1 MPAFVIHALG
11 APPRKVVIDSSP
23 IRIGRDTTADIIIQE
38 PSVSRDHAMFLSDE
52 QGRWHVSCVS
62 DTNPIVVDGAVITSG
77 TVAHEGTEVVIGASH
92 MIIFS
97 ENAFTANQYI
107 EAKRHFEQGLCE
119 ACKWSGM
126 VSSLNKDP
134 RCPRCAASLKAA
146 ASGGPDSLHSSQ
158 PMDVAQ
164 RRKFQ
169 VGTEA
174 MPLDQAK
181 DMWAKIKAAKT
192 SHLERVDGRDAD
204 KPRVKLGE
212 DGSVEVSRAPG
223 AAFRLAGFAFGRVT
237 IKWNGSRYV
246 ATSELSMASMKVNG
260 KKSKSAELASGD
272 VIEVGANRFRFVT
285 GAGK

>member
-126 VSSLNKDP
+126 VSSLSKDP

-181 DMWAKIKAAKT
+181 RAAT
-192 SHLERVDGRDAD
+192 SSRSG
-204 KPRVKLGE
+204 PT
-212 DGSVEVSRAPG
+212 GSASSRAGP
-223 AAFRLAGFAFGRVT
+223 
-237 IKWNGSRYV
+237 S
-246 ATSELSMASMKVNG
+246 
-260 KKSKSAELASGD
+260 SA
-272 VIEVGANRFRFVT
+272 VT
-285 GAGK
+285 GRSARRMRSSRRRSWRRPLRSSRPRRSTSSPPPKWMTSTAWIRP